1 MAKKTKRDASN
12 EDVQPKSADESQPD
26 GLVRCKNLESWS
38 GDTFSY
44 APQQII
50 DLPAEIA
57 HARAEAGLVELL

>member
-1 MAKKTKRDASN
+1 MAKKTK
-12 EDVQPKSADESQPD
+12 QDEQ
-26 GLVRCKNLESWS
+26 GLSHDEIQATDMVRCKNLESWA